1 MFFWQIP
8 TCLHDLRRY
17 IAPASDIYKMRIQI
31 MFSGR
36 RGYDIKESA
45 PILPTLEYYA
55 HTCLE
60 RPP

>member
-1 MFFWQIP
+1 MFVWQIP
-8 TCLHDLRRY
+8 TCTLHDLRRY
-17 IAPASDIYKMRIQI
+17 IAPASDLYKI

-36 RGYDIKESA
+36 RGYDVKESA